1 MAHVHLFGNV
11 ATTNWSWLKSREQ
24 MLKTVFFFFFIS
36 PTMVV
41 TNGAAAAA
49 VAGELRS
56 HALF

>member
-1 MAHVHLFGNV
+1 LELAEILRTDVENF
-11 ATTNWSWLKSREQ
+11 
-24 MLKTVFFFFFIS
+24 FFFFFIS

-41 TNGAAAAA
+41 TDGAAAAA